1 MTLDFTPLDNALGS
15 LGRAIQ
21 RAQGALHDEELRDA
35 VIQRFEYTMDLS
47 WKLLQRV
54 LRTVGVQETEIRTK
68 RDLFREAARIGILA
82 DPSAWFGYYEARNES
97 SHTYNRVV
105 AQRVY
110 GKAVEFYQDA
120 LALLEKMREEN
131 DA

>member
-54 LRTVGVQETEIRTK
+54 LRTVGVPETEIRTK
-68 RDLFREAARIGILA
+68 RDLFREAARIGLLA

-120 LALLEKMREEN
+120 LALLEKMREE
-131 DA
+131 DK